1 MADITRK
8 PIFEI
13 QLPETVSPVLRGLFG
28 LAQAPLCR
36 MLGLSRIDELY
47 SGIPQG
53 AVGRD
58 FVDAAL
64 HAFHFSYRVS
74 DEDMARIPESGPVV
88 VVANHPFGGLE
99 GLILAGL
106 LASRRPDVKIMANFL
121 LRRIPEL
128 SDFFIFVDPFG
139 STDAAKQNIRPL
151 KESLAHLRRGGI
163 LGVFPAG
170 EVSHLQIKNR
180 RPAISDPAWSASVA
194 RIVRKTGATVVPMF
208 FDGNNSRLFQLLG
221 LVHPRLR
228 TALLPREFL
237 NKRDRPIEVRIGS
250 PIPFSRLEQMVEG
263 EDNADELIIRCL
275 RLRSYLLAARGAKS
289 RPRPKIF
296 LPKGGSRQEALIP
309 AADPQLLADE
319 VAALPQE
326 CRMFKSGEFS
336 VLCAEAR
343 QLPLILREIGRLRE
357 LTFRRVGEGSGKAC
371 DLDGFDAYYLHL
383 FIWNETNRE
392 VVGAYRIG
400 RTDDILAR
408 LGQRGLYTDTL
419 FVLKE
424 RFLRNISPALE
435 MGRSFVRPEY
445 QKSYS
450 SLLLLWKGL
459 ARFVVQNPKYKILFG
474 PVSITNEYKTASRQL
489 IARYFKEQNA
499 LPELARLVRPR
510 TPLKEQHW
518 LKNAARTLVT
528 DLDDLVELLTDIE
541 ADQKGIPVLLRQYL
555 KLGGK
560 LLAFNVDHEFADAL
574 DGLIVVD
581 LMRTDRKQLERYMGK
596 EGLAGFLAFHGLGPV
611 SAGNPAD
618 GPEGSGG
625 TGGTGGTGGGLPRCA

>member
-1 MADITRK
+1 MTDSTRQPLFDIR
-8 PIFEI
+8 
-13 QLPETVSPVLRGLFG
+13 LPETVSPVLRGLFELGRAPLSRLLG
-28 LAQAPLCR
+28 LA
-36 MLGLSRIDELY
+36 RIEKLY
-47 SGIPQG
+47 ADIPAGIT
-53 AVGRD
+53 GRE
-58 FVDAAL
+58 FVDGAL
-64 HAFHFSYRVS
+64 RTFRFSYRVS
-74 DEDMARIPESGPVV
+74 DEDLARIPESGPVV

-106 LASRRPDVKIMANFL
+106 LASRRSDVKIMANFL
-121 LRRIPEL
+121 LERIPEL
-128 SDFFIFVDPFG
+128 AEFFIFVDPFG
-139 STDAAKQNIRPL
+139 SSGAAKQNIRPL

-170 EVSHLQIKNR
+170 EVSHLQFKNR
-180 RPAISDPAWSASVA
+180 RPTVSDPVWSASVA
-194 RIVRKTGATVVPMF
+194 RMVRKTGATVVPMY
-208 FDGNNSRLFQLLG
+208 FDGTNSRLFQLLG

-237 NKRDRPIEVRIGS
+237 NKAGRPIEARIGT
-250 PIPFSRLEQMVEG
+250 PIPFSRLEQLCEG
-263 EDNADELIIRCL
+263 EDNADELVIRYL
-275 RLRSYLLAARGAKS
+275 RMRSYLLGARGTKS
-289 RPRPKIF
+289 RPRPKLF
-296 LPKGGSRQEALIP
+296 LPKAPARQEALIP
-309 AADPQLLADE
+309 AGDPQLMADE
-319 VAALPQE
+319 IAALPKN
-326 CRMFKSGEFS
+326 CHMFKSGDFS
-336 VLCAEAR
+336 VICAEAG
-343 QLPLILREIGRLRE
+343 QIPLILREIGRLRE
-357 LTFRRVGEGSGKAC
+357 LTFRKVGEGSGKAC
-371 DLDGFDAYYLHL
+371 DLDAFDRYYLHL
-383 FIWNETNRE
+383 FIWNETGRE

-400 RTDDILAR
+400 RTDEILAR
-408 LGQRGLYTDTL
+408 MGQRGLYTDTL

-424 RFLRNISPALE
+424 RFLRHISPALE

-459 ARFVVQNPKYKILFG
+459 ARFVVQNPAYKILFG

-528 DLDDLVELLTDIE
+528 DLDDLVDLLADIE
-541 ADQKGIPVLLRQYL
+541 SDQKGIPVLLRQYL

-581 LMRTDRKQLERYMGK
+581 LLRTDRKQLERYMGK
-596 EGLAGFLAFHGLGPV
+596 EGLAGFLDFHGLLPGSEKSGPAPGG
-611 SAGNPAD
+611 SD
-618 GPEGSGG
+618 GPGD
-625 TGGTGGTGGGLPRCA
+625 GLPRCA

>member
-1 MADITRK
+1 MADSTRK
-8 PIFEI
+8 RLFDIRI
-13 QLPETVSPVLRGLFG
+13 PETVSPVLRGLFEMT
-28 LAQAPLCR
+28 QAPLFR
-36 MLGLSRIDELY
+36 LLGLSRIEERY
-47 SGIPQG
+47 AAIPQG
-53 AVGRD
+53 LTGRD
-58 FVDAAL
+58 FADAAMES
-64 HAFHFSYRVS
+64 FGFSFRVS
-74 DEDMARIPESGPVV
+74 DEDLARIPETGPVV
-88 VVANHPFGGLE
+88 AVANHPFGGLE
-99 GLILAGL
+99 GLILADL

-128 SDFFIFVDPFG
+128 AEFFIFVDPFG
-139 STDAAKQNIRPL
+139 AGDAAKKNIRPL
-151 KESLAHLRRGGI
+151 KESLAHLRQGGI

-180 RPAISDPAWSASVA
+180 RPVVSDPAWSATVA
-194 RIVRKTGATVVPMF
+194 RMVLRTGATVVPMF
-208 FDGNNSRLFQLLG
+208 FEGTNSRLFQLLG

-237 NKRDRPIEVRIGS
+237 NKDGRPIEVRIGT
-250 PIPFSRLEQMVEG
+250 PIPFSRLEQMCEG
-263 EDNADELIIRCL
+263 EDDADEQIIRYL
-275 RLRSYLLAARGAKS
+275 RMRSSLLAARGATS
-289 RPRPKIF
+289 RHRPRLFP
-296 LPKGGSRQEALIP
+296 PKGPVRQEALIP
-309 AADPQLLADE
+309 AADPQLMADE
-319 VAALPQE
+319 IAALPE
-326 CRMFKSGEFS
+326 TSRMFTSGEFT
-336 VLCAEAR
+336 VICAESGR
-343 QLPLILREIGRLRE
+343 IPLILREIGRLRE

-371 DLDGFDAYYLHL
+371 DLDPFDSYYLHL
-383 FIWNETNRE
+383 FIWNTAARE

-400 RTDDILAR
+400 RTDEILAR
-408 LGQRGLYTDTL
+408 MGQRGLYTDTL

-424 RFLRNISPALE
+424 RFLRHISPALE

-450 SLLLLWKGL
+450 PLLLLWKGL
-459 ARFVVQNPKYKILFG
+459 ARFVVQNPNYKILFG

-528 DLDDLVELLTDIE
+528 DLDDLVDLLADIE
-541 ADQKGIPVLLRQYL
+541 TDQKGIPVLLRQYL

-581 LMRTDRKQLERYMGK
+581 LLRTDRKQLERYMGK
-596 EGLAGFLAFHGLGPV
+596 DGLARFLEHHGLAG
-611 SAGNPAD
+611 
-618 GPEGSGG
+618 GSRR
-625 TGGTGGTGGGLPRCA
+625 TGGDGGDGGLPRCA